1 MRLCTAP
8 VLSYGFCSRRS
19 ATASQSLIES
29 PDALDSHPPDVCED
43 VSDAACLE
51 NVGDLP
57 YESLMDSNDK
67 LLGVY
72 QDWVHQN
79 PVAHMDGGIE
89 EDSKWQ
95 ER

>member
-1 MRLCTAP
+1 M
-8 VLSYGFCSRRS
+8 
-19 ATASQSLIES
+19 
-29 PDALDSHPPDVCED
+29 
-43 VSDAACLE
+43 SDAACLE

-57 YESLMDSNDK
+57 YESLMDANDK

-79 PVAHMDGGIE
+79 PGAHMDGGIE

>member
-1 MRLCTAP
+1 M
-8 VLSYGFCSRRS
+8 
-19 ATASQSLIES
+19 
-29 PDALDSHPPDVCED
+29 
-43 VSDAACLE
+43 SDAACLE

-57 YESLMDSNDK
+57 YESLMDANDK